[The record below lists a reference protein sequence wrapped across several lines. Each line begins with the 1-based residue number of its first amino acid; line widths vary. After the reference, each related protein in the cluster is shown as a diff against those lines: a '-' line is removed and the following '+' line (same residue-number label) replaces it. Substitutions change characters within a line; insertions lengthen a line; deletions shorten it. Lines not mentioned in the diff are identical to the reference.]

1 MPRRP
6 STRPVVWQPP
16 PRPPGAGA
24 RTGPVPLPPL
34 RLVDVGG
41 LGPEDVVVDGAGRVV
56 TGVAD
61 GRLLRVD
68 PDSGRVERIADT
80 GGRPLGIELLP
91 DGRLLVCDAPRGLLA
106 VDPQGGAGGTL
117 TGGPLLF
124 CNKAA
129 VAAHRT
135 GWFSHSSRPVAI
147 GHW

>member
-6 STRPVVWQPP
+6 SIRPVVWQPP
-16 PRPPGAGA
+16 PRPPRARG

-80 GGRPLGIELLP
+80 GGRPRGVELLP
-91 DGRLLVCDAPRGLLA
+91 DGRLLVCDAARGLLA
-106 VDPQGGAGGTL
+106 GDPDGGSVEEL
-117 TGGPLLF
+117 TGEPMRF
-124 CNKAA
+124 
-129 VAAHRT
+129 
-135 GWFSHSSRPVAI
+135 
-147 GHW
+147 